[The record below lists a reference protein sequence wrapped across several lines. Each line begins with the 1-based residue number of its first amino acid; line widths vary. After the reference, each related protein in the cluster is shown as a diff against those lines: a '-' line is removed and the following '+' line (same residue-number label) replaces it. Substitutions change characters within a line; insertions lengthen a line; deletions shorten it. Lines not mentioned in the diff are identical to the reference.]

1 MTASARRLSHAARA
15 MTLIEVLAAVA
26 LLALAA
32 GVVASGAMGGGVQ
45 AQRTEAVGATRA
57 VDALARLA
65 ARAEGAVTVR
75 VARDGTSLEL
85 WRAGKAD
92 ARASSALV
100 VRSLPRGVR
109 ATLVD
114 TAGGASRDRIEVDA
128 LGRTDD
134 YGVRLSRVADG
145 AELAI
150 VRFRGATGASEVDGR
165 VTR

>member
-1 MTASARRLSHAARA
+1 MTASARRLPRAARA

-26 LLALAA
+26 LLAFAA
-32 GVVASGAMGGGVQ
+32 GVVATGAMGGGVQ
-45 AQRTEAVGATRA
+45 AARAEAVGAVRA

-75 VARDGTSLEL
+75 VARDGASLEL
-85 WRAGKAD
+85 WRAGEAD

-109 ATLVD
+109 ATLD
-114 TAGGASRDRIEVDA
+114 DSAGGASRDRIEVDA

-134 YGVRLSRVADG
+134 YGVRLSRTADG
-145 AELAI
+145 AEIAA
-150 VRFRGATGASEVDGR
+150 VRFRGATGASEVDGEVAR
-165 VTR
+165 